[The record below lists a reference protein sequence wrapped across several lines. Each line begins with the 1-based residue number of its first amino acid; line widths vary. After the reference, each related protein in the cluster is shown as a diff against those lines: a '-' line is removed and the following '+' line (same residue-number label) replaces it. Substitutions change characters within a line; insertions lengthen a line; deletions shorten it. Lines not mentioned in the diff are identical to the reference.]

1 MFDIVFAQL
10 EVIPRIRNKFVETV
24 VVAERHFTIAH
35 VKKKRI
41 KEAAVLNT
49 PSYEIS

>member
-35 VKKKRI
+35 VKKKNQRSSRS
-41 KEAAVLNT
+41 EYAFL
-49 PSYEIS
+49 